1 MMELRLTDNTQQAIS
16 ENLPLS
22 PEALAK
28 LNYALSLSGATHAVE
43 SLQTHCELS
52 TEDAET
58 LAVALHLLS
67 KVQFTDT
74 MINKPRPNT
83 TGPQSANTLYIRN
96 LPLNITPE
104 ELQQAFDHY
113 GTVKEIRT
121 QKEKTTGEFFG
132 SVFVEYVH
140 ASAAKLAQVSMDGKL
155 WGINTVYVSFAK
167 EKSNGA
173 SNAGGEGSVVSSTP
187 SASSAASSGNSPS
200 IFVAGLSPDTDA
212 PALKQIFAR
221 FGDIADARLLTD
233 KVTGQSKGVGFV
245 DFVSPLSAAA
255 AIDVMNDQIHNGRN
269 LKVSQASQKTKGGN
283 QQQQTGAL
291 SGYPPFAATGGYGET
306 PYMGYPQMSM
316 GMRSYY

>member
-1 MMELRLTDNTQQAIS
+1 MELRLTDNTQQAIS
-16 ENLPLS
+16 ENLSLS

-43 SLQTHCELS
+43 TLQTHCELS

-74 MINKPRPNT
+74 MINKPRQNT

-96 LPLNITPE
+96 LPLNISPE

-167 EKSNGA
+167 EKTPNGGNSA
-173 SNAGGEGSVVSSTP
+173 TGEGAVP
-187 SASSAASSGNSPS
+187 SATPSAASSGATSPS

-269 LKVSQASQKTKGGN
+269 LKVSQASQKTKGQGGN
-283 QQQQTGAL
+283 QQGAL
-291 SGYPPFAATGGYGET
+291 SGYPPFSATGGYGET
-306 PYMGYPQMSM
+306 PYMAYPQMSM